1 MLIHSI
7 FQIEEDIFENRN
19 KLADKPCDNLAVLS
33 LTTIWNGKGYSMCF
47 VLRMHPKFRLR
58 ADWPH
63 RKTAAPS
70 RPPSCKQGKKETLFS
85 LVIAPCSAPKVR
97 HCQA

>member
-7 FQIEEDIFENRN
+7 FQIEGDIFENRN

-47 VLRMHPKFRLR
+47 VLRMHPKF
-58 ADWPH
+58 
-63 RKTAAPS
+63 
-70 RPPSCKQGKKETLFS
+70 
-85 LVIAPCSAPKVR
+85 
-97 HCQA
+97 